1 MNPRVKRNRPSL
13 RRQLLLGI
21 LLPTVAVVAVNTVML
36 YRQALAAADTAYDR
50 TLLATAKSLGEQLS
64 LDTVSEGGGARVIAS
79 VPYSALEAFEAD
91 SRSRLYYRVLGFD
104 GEVVSGFDDLP
115 PPDRNLP
122 ARGVYAALVHFY
134 DDSYRDEPVRMAVLL
149 QPVASAGAQG
159 MATVQVA
166 ETLELRQALARQIL
180 VDTAWRQALL
190 LGLIA
195 VVVLWVVQRATRP
208 VRDLGASI
216 DLRTAG
222 DLTPIDAA
230 QAPRELTPL
239 LEATNHVM
247 QRLDRLLAHQQR
259 FVRDASHQL
268 RTPLAVLKAQLQSA
282 RRGDLPPER
291 ALDEMAH
298 TVDGA
303 IALANQMLALA
314 KVEQLRQQGDA
325 GVVDLATVAREV
337 ALDLAPLAA
346 AREIALAVDAQPA
359 SVRAH
364 DWMLRELLRNLLH
377 NAIRHS
383 PDGAPLTL
391 QVVSDGRH
399 AALTVSDAGPGLDP
413 ALGERLF
420 QPFVTGAG
428 STTPLASDTGTAGS
442 GLGLAICHQI
452 VDTLGGTLTLDNRR
466 EQGRIAG
473 LDAIVRLPTAPAP
486 AT

>member
-1 MNPRVKRNRPSL
+1 MTQRLKRHRPSL

-21 LLPTVAVVAVNTVML
+21 LVPTVAVVALNTVML

-50 TLLATAKSLGEQLS
+50 TLLATAKSLGEQLA
-64 LDTVSEGGGARVIAS
+64 LATAADGGAPRVVAS

-104 GEVVSGFDDLP
+104 GEAVSGFDDLP
-115 PPDRNLP
+115 PPDRRLP
-122 ARGVYAALVHFY
+122 DRGVYAALVHFY
-134 DDSYRDEPVRMAVLL
+134 DEVYRDEPVRMAVLL
-149 QPVASAGAQG
+149 QPVASAEAQG

-180 VDTAWRQALL
+180 FDTAWRQALL

-208 VRDLGASI
+208 VRDLGAAI
-216 DLRTAG
+216 DHRPAG
-222 DLTPIDAA
+222 DLTPIDAE
-230 QAPRELTPL
+230 QAPRDLTPL

-247 QRLDRLLAHQQR
+247 QRLDHLLSHQQR
-259 FVRDASHQL
+259 FVRDTSHQL
-268 RTPLAVLKAQLQSA
+268 RTPLAVLKTQLQSA

-325 GVVDLATVAREV
+325 GVVDLAAVARDV

-346 AREIALAVDAQPA
+346 ARDIALAVETMPA
-359 SVRAH
+359 PVRAH
-364 DWMLRELLRNLLH
+364 EWMLRELLRNLLH

-391 QVVSDGRH
+391 TLVADGRH
-399 AALTVSDAGPGLDP
+399 AALTLTDQGPGLDP
-413 ALGERLF
+413 ALGDRLF
-420 QPFVTGAG
+420 QPFVAGAG
-428 STTPLASDTGTAGS
+428 SGTPLAANGGTAGS
-442 GLGLAICHQI
+442 GLGLAICQQI
-452 VDTLGGTLTLDNRR
+452 VETLDGTLTLDNRR
-466 EQGRIAG
+466 EHGKVVG
-473 LDAIVRLPTAPAP
+473 LDAIVRLPLAAAPTA
-486 AT
+486 